1 MEVVESGLPEK
12 ERRSVQL
19 VGPSIARGIR
29 SFGRDIVTLERA
41 VKERVFFVKTPT
53 GFAPPPQ
60 PIVNVRRSLSGFVDR
75 LKQHLP
81 STVPLDPQSFVDTF
95 QGRKKE
101 LYQEVLNTRW
111 GTRDSYV
118 DARIKPFVKFEKMDT
133 GLKSDPVP
141 RVVSPR
147 SPVYNIAVGRFL
159 RPIEKDIFKAID
171 SVFGGPTVM
180 KGYDAYRQASII
192 HSAWGEFRDPVAFGL
207 DASRFDQHV
216 SRDMLAWEHSVYN
229 LCFALG
235 VHRRELASLLKHQLD
250 NRCKS
255 KCNSGSISYTTKGVR
270 MSGDMNT
277 SLGACLIMCALVWSY
292 RPGCHFRLINN
303 GDDCVIITERADY
316 SRFQNINSYFLLH
329 GFTLVREPM
338 VDIIEEIQ
346 FCQTQPIF
354 TPSGWFM
361 CRNPRSLFSK
371 DHVSLQYRHG
381 KNLRKWMKSVGG
393 VKEVFSGVPVHSS
406 VYAAFDRC
414 GEGVVNTKDLTWS
427 QRKLYYG
434 AKSTGSITYQ
444 TRYSYF
450 LAFGIPPDAQ
460 EDMEAMYKTIDL
472 GKPSDFHVLT

>member
-1 MEVVESGLPEK
+1 MVVSGIPEK

-19 VGPSIARGIR
+19 VGPSIVRGIR

-41 VKERVFFVKTPT
+41 VKERVFFVKTPA

-60 PIVNVRRSLSGFVDR
+60 PIVNIRRSLSGFVSR
-75 LKQHLP
+75 LRENLP
-81 STVPLDPQSFVDTF
+81 STAPLDPQSFVDTF
-95 QGRKKE
+95 QGRKRVF
-101 LYQEVLNTRW
+101 YQGVLETRW
-111 GTRDSYV
+111 ATRDSYV
-118 DARIKPFVKFEKMDT
+118 DAKIKPFVKFEKMDT

-192 HSAWGEFRDPVAFGL
+192 NTAWNEFKDPVAFGL

-229 LCFALG
+229 MCFAIG
-235 VHRRELASLLKHQLD
+235 SDRRELASLLKHQLD

-255 KCNSGSISYTTKGVR
+255 KCDSGSIKYTTRGVR

-303 GDDCVIITERADY
+303 GDDCVIITERSDY
-316 SRFQNINSYFLLH
+316 DKFASINSYFLLH

-338 VDIIEEIQ
+338 VDVMEEIQ
-346 FCQTQPIF
+346 FCQTQPIL

-381 KNLRKWMKSVGG
+381 KTLRMWMKSVGG
-393 VKEVFSGVPVHSS
+393 VKDVFSGVPVHGS

-414 GEGVVNTKDLTWS
+414 GEGVANAKDLTWS
-427 QRKLYYG
+427 QRKLYFG
-434 AKSTGSITYQ
+434 AKSTGDIDDY
-444 TRYSYF
+444 TRYSYY
-450 LAFGIPPDAQ
+450 LAFGITPDEQ
-460 EDMEAMYKTIDL
+460 IEMERIYQDIRLDT
-472 GKPSDFHVLT
+472 PSDFHVVF